1 MTKLV
6 EMIFFIHGS
15 VLALSTSVLAA
26 DPRVTRTKEGFVGEY
41 FITRNADPV
50 CVPFTRNLNQFRK
63 LDFDVCHP
71 RLSTKFASFSR
82 PRWIDIPFDLAAAEK
97 AVLPRSIGKQQIS
110 RPAEEYLQ
118 AWRNGTVALRNENKI
133 KMWRARIDVDNDG
146 SVDTVVRVQYG
157 NPGSSVPVSE
167 RGCVYS
173 GSGFYL
179 SQAATDERRRLFAQS
194 VRGSDV
200 IHFKDTDKYYLVE
213 RAETEV
219 GPAFDGRNI
228 GATRG
233 VLVHLA
239 QAPDHGPTPVCN
251 INWVPTGNYRPLRHP
266 ASKSSDR

>member
-1 MTKLV
+1 
-6 EMIFFIHGS
+6 MIFFIHGS

-63 LDFDVCHP
+63 LDFDFCHG

-82 PRWIDIPFDLAAAEK
+82 PQWTEIPFDPAVAEK
-97 AVLPRSIGKQQIS
+97 AVLPRSVDKQEVS
-110 RPAEEYLQ
+110 RSAEEYLQ
-118 AWRNGTVALRNENKI
+118 AWRDGTVELRKESKV
-133 KMWRARIDVDNDG
+133 KMWRAKVDIDNDG
-146 SVDTVVRVQYG
+146 TVDTLIRVQYG
-157 NPGSSVPVSE
+157 NPGSSLPVSG

-179 SQAATDERRRLFAQS
+179 SQAATDERRRLFLQS

-200 IHFKDTDKYYLVE
+200 IYFKDTDNYYLVE

-233 VLVHLA
+233 VLVYLA
-239 QAPDHGPTPVCN
+239 RAPVHGPTSVCN
-251 INWVPTGNYRPLRHP
+251 INWVPTGSYRPLRNP
-266 ASKSSDR
+266 ASKSINR